1 MRENPSAVANVFLWS
16 SRISAARFCIGW
28 WCGQHLHHH
37 HAFGIWTPLNNIKV
51 PFLWWNDNEKCMKK
65 WQNSWTV
72 NIFWMSD
79 GIDEIMHRSA
89 STKDDEQFNLHSV
102 KNQWFGNQLPLL
114 WWFLKRQHFEANYAL
129 HSNNFEEVTSML
141 KMLPKLVRRAYLL
154 SQGVQGFL
162 SIRLLKVVPKDN
174 RSPHSSSSKFFPSEN
189 HPNLSSDYCAREFQF
204 TGLPWN

>member
-1 MRENPSAVANVFLWS
+1 MMQVVTNSSQGNYQTCIAVKWEKIPPPCVANVFLWS

-28 WCGQHLHHH
+28 WCGQHLH

-129 HSNNFEEVTSML
+129 HSNDFEEVNFNVEDAA
-141 KMLPKLVRRAYLL
+141 K
-154 SQGVQGFL
+154 
-162 SIRLLKVVPKDN
+162 
-174 RSPHSSSSKFFPSEN
+174 
-189 HPNLSSDYCAREFQF
+189 AREE
-204 TGLPWN
+204 GLPSLSRSSRILVNQTFKSRAKRQ